1 MDEVAGEQK
10 DKGMV
15 MNPKPISEDQ
25 LVRAH
30 VWVKGRVQ
38 GVGFRAHV
46 EYHARQIGE
55 LTGWVRNVGYDTV
68 EAIAEGKRDKVEL
81 FIEKMKEGPRSSRVD
96 ESRVE
101 WENPTGEFQEF
112 GVKRSM

>member
-1 MDEVAGEQK
+1 MPDATS
-10 DKGMV
+10 D
-15 MNPKPISEDQ
+15 

-46 EYHARQIGE
+46 EYSARQAGV
-55 LTGWVRNVGYDTV
+55 TGWVRNVGYDTV
-68 EAIAEGKRDKVEL
+68 EAVAAGERAKVEQ
-81 FIEKMKEGPRSSRVD
+81 FIEWMKQGPRASRVD
-96 ESRVE
+96 ESKVE
-101 WENPTGEFQEF
+101 WENPTGEWREF

>member
-1 MDEVAGEQK
+1 MMNREPMTEKDER
-10 DKGMV
+10 
-15 MNPKPISEDQ
+15 I
-25 LVRAH
+25 RAH

-46 EYHARQIGE
+46 EYRARQIGG

-68 EAIAEGKRDKVEL
+68 EAVAEGERDKVEQ
-81 FIEKMKEGPRSSRVD
+81 FIEMIKEGPRASRVA
-96 ESRVE
+96 ETKVE
-101 WENPTGEFQEF
+101 WEAPTGEFDRF